1 MVLYHRRG
9 TIATSPPPP
18 PSSSCDKNAPISA
31 VTANAA
37 QSGNPASATVDNN
50 LDTRWSNEGIDSSIR
65 LDLGSEKTI
74 CSVNIAWFKGN
85 ERVNTFDIAV
95 SNDGTSFTKI
105 FSGKSSGKTAA
116 AEKYDIDD
124 IKRRYVKIIF
134 KGNTQND
141 WVSISEIDVF
151 STDSSG
157 VQQITTPWPITK
169 MLLQSR
175 IRPSQLHSLR
185 LTVMLTN

>member
-1 MVLYHRRG
+1 MAGNPLSESKKWSFTTAV
-9 TIATSPPPP
+9 AQSPPPPPP

-95 SNDGTSFTKI
+95 SNDGTQLY
-105 FSGKSSGKTAA
+105 
-116 AEKYDIDD
+116 YD
-124 IKRRYVKIIF
+124 
-134 KGNTQND
+134 
-141 WVSISEIDVF
+141 
-151 STDSSG
+151 
-157 VQQITTPWPITK
+157 
-169 MLLQSR
+169 LLR
-175 IRPSQLHSLR
+175 
-185 LTVMLTN
+185 